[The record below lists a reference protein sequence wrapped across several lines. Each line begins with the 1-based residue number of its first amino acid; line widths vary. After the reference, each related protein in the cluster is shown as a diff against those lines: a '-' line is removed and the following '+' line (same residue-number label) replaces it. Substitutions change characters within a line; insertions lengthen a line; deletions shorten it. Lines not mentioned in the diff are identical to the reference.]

1 MWHKYTMIGW
11 RTDSDWQTIAL
22 LFSISFLFFSWINVI
37 YVWFDDWLLWRSL
50 FMFYFVFEISFNLFI
65 CYYFYL
71 KNNFIFN
78 EFCRVFL
85 FVLQTKHSI
94 EFKRLIFP
102 INFLLNSLSF
112 LLVIEKKTTECSMT
126 TTKKKQQKQKLFFFC
141 SMCALVFCLDFLL
154 FFLFVLVKS
163 SSLRQ
168 LKYKLENIK

>member
-22 LFSISFLFFSWINVI
+22 LFTISFLFFSWINVI

-71 KNNFIFN
+71 KNNIIFN

-102 INFLLNSLSF
+102 IDFLLNSLSS